1 MEDDVLAEEAARA
14 TIVED
19 KEVEDKD
26 LLTEKANDEIKIMKF
41 KKSQLARHLK
51 PLYIKAYIDG

>member
-1 MEDDVLAEEAARA
+1 MPFVSSP